1 MKHIVS
7 GSRTAVLA
15 LGIAL
20 MLGSGA
26 SKADEATPPG
36 KKPLPAEV
44 QRLLDEL
51 NAAIEEREEIEAKAA
66 DTRSDDEVR
75 HVALD
80 HPGTEG
86 IAGLKAKSTY
96 LADALEGS
104 RERLG
109 RERVARMEAEAK
121 DPANAPY
128 WWEDDSSYERFELW
142 ADCKPMRVGVGVED
156 EGKAAARLTEESVR
170 SAVES
175 RMRAARLYSDE
186 GTGLWLDVLVDRR
199 AGGPFLIAIVFRK
212 IQLDM
217 ETGQRGL
224 SVSWRTG
231 SFGTGA
237 LRSFHPSRTHGQILA
252 AYLRVNEEAW
262 ARRSRRD
269 RFPSIELPC

>member
-7 GSRTAVLA
+7 GSRAAVLA

-36 KKPLPAEV
+36 EKPLPAEV
-44 QRLLDEL
+44 RRLLDEI
-51 NAAIEEREEIEAKAA
+51 NAVIEEREEIEAKAA

-80 HPGTEG
+80 HPGTEAL

-186 GTGLWLDVLVDRR
+186 GTGLWLDVLVDRI

-217 ETGQRGL
+217 ETGQGGL

-237 LRSFHPSRTHGQILA
+237 PEFVRSTLAEHMDEFLA
-252 AYLRVNEEAW
+252 AYLRVNEEACGKTV
-262 ARRSRRD
+262 S
-269 RFPSIELPC
+269 P